1 MRSMC
6 QLFTP
11 RRVGR
16 LLCPRAQRA
25 RATSR
30 TASLPRGINFKH
42 QSTTSIVD
50 KRPSKSPPQRSDGD
64 PYHRGYFDFGSAS
77 YWDEF
82 YAKKVLK
89 GQGWFEWFESAD
101 ATLPA
106 VQQAARRVS
115 TVLKKPRLHILHVGA
130 GTSTLGVRLAQSGH
144 SVVNVDVCAAAVEFA
159 RENLS
164 QFIEASSG
172 SAVGDT
178 FISDSGPCMFE
189 ELNVLDL
196 EARFGAESFDMV
208 VDKGVVASQCV
219 CNWCLPCISIND
231 WLLLVTVSVS
241 VGTLDALLFRDDDGA
256 QRMCQQVHA
265 VLRPCGRLVWYL
277 ESLPMCV
284 CAPPRLSEIEMSLP
298 ADAWF
303 YGALTVSLQYS
314 SLFCPLF
321 TQLLPDHTRR
331 SRVALRR
338 VCSRGFALD
347 CNLGRGGRDG
357 PGRNI

>member
-208 VDKGVVASQCV
+208 VDKG
-219 CNWCLPCISIND
+219 
-231 WLLLVTVSVS
+231 
-241 VGTLDALLFRDDDGA
+241 TLDALLFRDDDGA

-265 VLRPCGRLVWYL
+265 VLRPCGSYCQITREDPELRFDAFVQ
-277 ESLPMCV
+277 EDLPWTV
-284 CAPPRLSEIEMSLP
+284 IW
-298 ADAWF
+298 DAVEGTDQGGIF
-303 YGALTVSLQYS
+303 DETS
-314 SLFCPLF
+314 FMF
-321 TQLLPDHTRR
+321 TCTK
-331 SRVALRR
+331 A
-338 VCSRGFALD
+338 
-347 CNLGRGGRDG
+347 
-357 PGRNI
+357 